1 MDRQSKRRIPS
12 AGSAGKKGG
21 RRIQATASRLHKA
34 EAAEG
39 NSKRKR
45 RAKRARRAAR
55 NENAVNK
62 AFPWRKLLLGA
73 GIAAALLIVLSLIF
87 GSDPKVYHQLPTVT
101 PPEAADV
108 GEDSP

>member
-12 AGSAGKKGG
+12 AGKKGG
-21 RRIQATASRLHKA
+21 RRIQTTASHLHKA

-55 NENAVNK
+55 NENAVKK
-62 AFPWRKLLLGA
+62 AFPWKKLLLGA
-73 GIAAALLIVLSLIF
+73 GIAVALLIVLSLIF

-108 GEDSP
+108 GEGNP